1 MTQIFG
7 YSIPFPP
14 WLTLTVFLAIWVS
27 LSFFISR
34 IFDRYIR
41 KSAEKSKNRLDN
53 ILIGA
58 IHGPILIFLILMG
71 GWVALGAMELTPKM
85 ARFGQIGI
93 SLAIASFLI
102 LALVKI
108 YHGILMEYGRRYEP
122 LKPSL
127 GILDLLGKGLIILI
141 GVLIT
146 LDSLNISITPLLTTL
161 GIGGLAVALA
171 FKDTLANFF
180 AGLYILVDRPIRVG
194 DYIKLEGGPEGYVE
208 GVGWRSTRLR
218 NPSDKIVIIPNSKLS
233 ESIITN
239 YFLPEKRMPLLI
251 NISISYDS
259 DTRRVEKILLE
270 EATRA
275 ASEIE
280 GMLSDPPALVRF
292 IPGFKDSS
300 LDFTLIC
307 PVKEFVDQYFVQHE
321 LRHRILERFRK
332 EGIGIPFPQRTV
344 HLRKENG

>member
-1 MTQIFG
+1 
-7 YSIPFPP
+7 
-14 WLTLTVFLAIWVS
+14 
-27 LSFFISR
+27 
-34 IFDRYIR
+34 
-41 KSAEKSKNRLDN
+41 
-53 ILIGA
+53 
-58 IHGPILIFLILMG
+58 
-71 GWVALGAMELTPKM
+71 
-85 ARFGQIGI
+85 
-93 SLAIASFLI
+93 
-102 LALVKI
+102 
-108 YHGILMEYGRRYEP
+108 
-122 LKPSL
+122 
-127 GILDLLGKGLIILI
+127 
-141 GVLIT
+141 
-146 LDSLNISITPLLTTL
+146 
-161 GIGGLAVALA
+161 
-171 FKDTLANFF
+171 
-180 AGLYILVDRPIRVG
+180 
-194 DYIKLEGGPEGYVE
+194 VE

-218 NPSDKIVIIPNSKLS
+218 NPSDKIFIIPNSKLS

-239 YFLPEKRMPLLI
+239 YFLPEKRMPLLV

-270 EATRA
+270 EATRG